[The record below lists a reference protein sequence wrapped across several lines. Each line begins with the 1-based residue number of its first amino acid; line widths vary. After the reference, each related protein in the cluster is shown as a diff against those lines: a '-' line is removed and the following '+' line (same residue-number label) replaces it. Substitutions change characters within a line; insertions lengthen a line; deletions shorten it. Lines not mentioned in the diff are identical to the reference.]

1 MRYAILVFAV
11 LTLGCS
17 KEEGRIRTGKATQLI
32 NALGTPKSAEIMVS
46 GDDGR
51 SDWAAINEEH
61 RAKLLKLFSE
71 CFVVRV
77 HYNGSLP
84 QFPPPNWFVRFRF
97 ANEPER
103 SVEFVLRRRDTLISV
118 DNCDSADFLDCSEQH
133 EELVELLELLE
144 K

>member
-1 MRYAILVFAV
+1 MRYAVLFLAV
-11 LTLGCS
+11 LTFGCTR
-17 KEEGRIRTGKATQLI
+17 EEGRIRTGKAMQVI
-32 NALGTPKSAEIMVS
+32 NALGAPKSAEIIFF
-46 GDDGR
+46 GEDGW

-84 QFPPPNWFVRFRF
+84 QFPPANWVVRFKF

-103 SVEFVLRRRDTLISV
+103 SVEFLLRRRDTLISV